1 RPILPPGEPDSR
13 HDGRENQDDRYTRP
27 RPADPLPLPES
38 PPASGH
44 GYTRKIRDLKQAI
57 AEPATYL
64 AAGCQARDLD
74 RTAAFWTGKRPIHAA
89 ILRRFLIRM
98 KLRRGVGAETS
109 RISGLTRSLQSVAS
123 DGHHQSG
130 RADMQDEERA
140 SELGK
145 RLEDRLR
152 ERHAPCTGPSARYR
166 RRRASVRTGD
176 GSTGRTGTPR
186 GVRRLGASR

>member
-1 RPILPPGEPDSR
+1 MGRHARLANQVDGRIELDDGLIEPTLGLVLLRGRQQLTDGTLLERPILPPGEPDSR

-44 GYTRKIRDLKQAI
+44 GYTRQIRDLKQAI

-74 RTAAFWTGKRPIHAA
+74 RTAAFWTGERPIHAA

-130 RADMQDEERA
+130 RADM
-140 SELGK
+140 
-145 RLEDRLR
+145 
-152 ERHAPCTGPSARYR
+152 
-166 RRRASVRTGD
+166 
-176 GSTGRTGTPR
+176 
-186 GVRRLGASR
+186 